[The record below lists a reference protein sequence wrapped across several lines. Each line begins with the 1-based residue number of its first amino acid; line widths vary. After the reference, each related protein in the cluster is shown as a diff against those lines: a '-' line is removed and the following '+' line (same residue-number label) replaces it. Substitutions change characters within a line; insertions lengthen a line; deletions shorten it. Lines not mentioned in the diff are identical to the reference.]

1 MPFPA
6 FAVVDCGSPGHMTNA
21 EVVFNL
27 TTFEETA
34 NNTCEIGFKF
44 PSGASLVV
52 TSCSDSGN
60 WTAVNETCQGVYVI
74 QWDAFTVFLFGFLY
88 QMSVATKQCK
98 CLDCPLIDWPH

>member
-6 FAVVDCGSPGHMTNA
+6 FAVVDCGSPGHRTNA

-60 WTAVNETCQGVYVI
+60 WTAVKETCQCVYVI
-74 QWDAFTVFLFGFLY
+74 Q
-88 QMSVATKQCK
+88 
-98 CLDCPLIDWPH
+98 LDSGQ